1 MGKTAREGPKKLG
14 KKLKQIRERF
24 GLSQNE
30 MLVRLGLDKRLTRTA
45 ISGFELGTS
54 EPSLLV
60 LRRYARLA
68 GVSTDAITHRQV

>member
-30 MLVRLGLDKRLTRTA
+30 MLVRLGLDKRLLGPRSLA
-45 ISGFELGTS
+45 LNWERQNHPCWYCDAMHVWPGFQLT
-54 EPSLLV
+54 P
-60 LRRYARLA
+60 
-68 GVSTDAITHRQV
+68 